1 MKKKLFIYYLLLF
14 LAFAFAVL
22 AFQYHREKR
31 YKANSL
37 DTILNDTNDMVF
49 HFLATH
55 HDSLNQ
61 LDSLIMLFPY
71 KDQRITVIRSNG
83 EVIFD
88 NAVSHVEKM
97 ENHLKRP
104 EIIMAYKHGSGSD
117 IRTSK
122 TTGKRYYY
130 HATYLNGYYVRSA
143 LPYNITVMSLLSPD
157 NLYFYFWIMLIFL
170 VTAFLFYFS
179 NRFNAQ
185 MIQTQA
191 ERDAAIRRKLT
202 HQIAHELKTPLSSVI
217 GYMETLYDNPDL
229 PSEKQQFFIQRSYAQ
244 AQRLNQLLQD
254 ILLLNELN
262 EAPQTIEKEMICINP
277 LIDQVL
283 QDVALK
289 LEEKQMQVQVTFE
302 KEVFLNANSM
312 LIYSIF
318 RNLIDN
324 AIAYAGQNVKVHIGL
339 SGENNTHYFFVFS
352 DNGIGVGAEH
362 LNHLFDRF
370 YRVDKGRSR
379 KTGGTGLG
387 LSIVKNAVELHAG
400 SISVKNRQDG
410 GLEFHFS
417 LHK

>member
-1 MKKKLFIYYLLLF
+1 MKRKLFFYYLLLF
-14 LAFAFAVL
+14 LTFAIAVL

-37 DTILNDTNDMVF
+37 DTILNDTNEMVY
-49 HFLATH
+49 HYLSLH
-55 HDSLNQ
+55 HDSLIR
-61 LDSLIMLFPY
+61 LDSLIALFPY
-71 KDQRITVIRSNG
+71 KDQRITVIRPNG
-83 EVIFD
+83 QVIYD
-88 NAVSHVEKM
+88 NVVSHVEQM
-97 ENHLKRP
+97 ENHLMRP
-104 EIIMAYKHGSGSD
+104 EIIMATHKGNGSD

-122 TTGKRYYY
+122 TTGRRYYY
-130 HATYLNGYYVRSA
+130 HASRFNGYYVRSA
-143 LPYNITVMSLLSPD
+143 LPYNVTVMSLLSPD

-185 MIQTQA
+185 MIQSQS

-229 PSEKQQFFIQRSYAQ
+229 PSDKQQFFIQRSYAQ

-262 EAPQTIEKEMICINP
+262 EAPQTIEMELICINP
-277 LIDQVL
+277 LIEQVL
-283 QDVALK
+283 QDVSLK
-289 LEEKQMQVQVTFE
+289 LEQKQMKAHVAVE
-302 KEVFLNANSM
+302 KEIWIHANSM
-312 LIYSIF
+312 LVYSIF
-318 RNLIDN
+318 RNLLDN
-324 AIAYAGQNVKVHIGL
+324 AIAYAGEHATVTIGL
-339 SGENNTHYFFVFS
+339 SGENATHYHFVFF
-352 DNGIGVGAEH
+352 DNGIGVDSEH
-362 LNHLFDRF
+362 LSHLFDRF

-387 LSIVKNAVELHAG
+387 LSIVKNAVELHSG
-400 SISVKNRQDG
+400 SISVKNRQEG

>member
-1 MKKKLFIYYLLLF
+1 MLF

-37 DTILNDTNDMVF
+37 DTILNDTNDMVY
-49 HFLATH
+49 HYMSLH
-55 HDSLNQ
+55 HDSLVR
-61 LDSLIMLFPY
+61 LDSLIALFPY

-83 EVIFD
+83 QVIYD
-88 NAVSHVEKM
+88 NAVNHVEKM
-97 ENHLKRP
+97 ENHLMRP
-104 EIIMAYKHGSGSD
+104 EIIMATKKGSGSD
-117 IRTSK
+117 IRISK
-122 TTGKRYYY
+122 TTGRRYYY
-130 HATYLNGYYVRSA
+130 HATHFNGYYVRSA
-143 LPYNITVMSLLSPD
+143 LPYDVTVMSLLSPD
-157 NLYFYFWIMLIFL
+157 NLYFYFWVMLIFL

-229 PSEKQQFFIQRSYAQ
+229 PSEKQQFFIQRSYSQ

-262 EAPQTIEKEMICINP
+262 EAPQTIEKELICINP

-283 QDVALK
+283 QDVSLK
-289 LEEKQMQVQVTFE
+289 LEQKKMKVHVSFDA
-302 KEVFLNANSM
+302 EVWIRANSM

-318 RNLIDN
+318 RNLLDN
-324 AIAYAGQNVKVHIGL
+324 AIAYAGENVQVTIGL
-339 SGENNTHYFFVFS
+339 SGENATHYFFLFA
-352 DNGIGVGAEH
+352 DNGIGVASEH
-362 LNHLFDRF
+362 LNYLFDRF

-387 LSIVKNAVELHAG
+387 LSIVKNAVELHSG
-400 SISVKNRQDG
+400 SISVKNRPEG

>member
-1 MKKKLFIYYLLLF
+1 
-14 LAFAFAVL
+14 
-22 AFQYHREKR
+22 
-31 YKANSL
+31 
-37 DTILNDTNDMVF
+37 
-49 HFLATH
+49 
-55 HDSLNQ
+55 
-61 LDSLIMLFPY
+61 
-71 KDQRITVIRSNG
+71 
-83 EVIFD
+83 
-88 NAVSHVEKM
+88 
-97 ENHLKRP
+97 
-104 EIIMAYKHGSGSD
+104 
-117 IRTSK
+117 
-122 TTGKRYYY
+122 
-130 HATYLNGYYVRSA
+130 
-143 LPYNITVMSLLSPD
+143 
-157 NLYFYFWIMLIFL
+157 MLIFL

-229 PSEKQQFFIQRSYAQ
+229 PSEKQQFFIQRSYSQ

-262 EAPQTIEKEMICINP
+262 EAPQTIEKELICINP

-283 QDVALK
+283 QDVSLK
-289 LEEKQMQVQVTFE
+289 LEQKKMKVHVSFDA
-302 KEVFLNANSM
+302 EVWIRANSM

-318 RNLIDN
+318 RNLLDN
-324 AIAYAGQNVKVHIGL
+324 AIAYAGENVQVTIGL
-339 SGENNTHYFFVFS
+339 SGENATHYFFLFA
-352 DNGIGVGAEH
+352 DNGIGVASEH
-362 LNHLFDRF
+362 LNYLFDRF

-387 LSIVKNAVELHAG
+387 LSIVKNAVELHSG
-400 SISVKNRQDG
+400 SISVKNRPEG